1 MKTGVYNYLLY
12 SQIQDLDFAYL
23 NSNICT
29 LDGLFY
35 VILGRYTD
43 SFFLEKR
50 VYVLFRNELTYLVT
64 SYSD

>member
-12 SQIQDLDFAYL
+12 SQIQDLDIAYL

-29 LDGLFY
+29 LDGLLY

-43 SFFLEKR
+43 SVLEKR
-50 VYVLFRNELTYLVT
+50 VYVLFRNELTYLVP

>member
-12 SQIQDLDFAYL
+12 SQIQDLDIAYL

-43 SFFLEKR
+43 PFLERR

>member
-12 SQIQDLDFAYL
+12 SQIQDLDIAYL

-43 SFFLEKR
+43 SFLERR

>member
-12 SQIQDLDFAYL
+12 SQIQDLDIAYL
-23 NSNICT
+23 NSNACT
-29 LDGLFY
+29 LDGRLY

-43 SFFLEKR
+43 PFLER
-50 VYVLFRNELTYLVT
+50 CVYVLFRNELIYLVT

>member
-12 SQIQDLDFAYL
+12 SQIQDLDIAYL

-29 LDGLFY
+29 LDGLLY
-35 VILGRYTD
+35 VILGRYAD
-43 SFFLEKR
+43 SVLEKR
-50 VYVLFRNELTYLVT
+50 VYVLFRNELIYLVT

>member
-12 SQIQDLDFAYL
+12 SQIQDLDIAYL
-23 NSNICT
+23 NSNTCT
-29 LDGLFY
+29 LDGRLY

-43 SFFLEKR
+43 SVLERR
-50 VYVLFRNELTYLVT
+50 VYVLFRNELIYLVT

>member
-12 SQIQDLDFAYL
+12 SQIQDLDIAYL

-29 LDGLFY
+29 LDGLLY
-35 VILGRYTD
+35 VILGRYID
-43 SFFLEKR
+43 SVLEKR

>member
-12 SQIQDLDFAYL
+12 SQIQDLDIAYL
-23 NSNICT
+23 NSNTFT
-29 LDGLFY
+29 LDGCLY

-43 SFFLEKR
+43 SVLEKR
-50 VYVLFRNELTYLVT
+50 VCVLFRNELTYLVT

>member
-12 SQIQDLDFAYL
+12 SQIQDLDIAYL
-23 NSNICT
+23 NSNACT
-29 LDGLFY
+29 LDGRLY

-43 SFFLEKR
+43 PFLERR
-50 VYVLFRNELTYLVT
+50 VYVLFRNELIYLVT

>member
-12 SQIQDLDFAYL
+12 SQIQDLDIAYL
-23 NSNICT
+23 NSKICT
-29 LDGLFY
+29 LDGLSY

-43 SFFLEKR
+43 SVLKR
-50 VYVLFRNELTYLVT
+50 RAYVLFRNKLTYLVI

>member
-12 SQIQDLDFAYL
+12 SQIQDMDFAYL
-23 NSNICT
+23 NSNACT
-29 LDGLFY
+29 LDGRLY

-43 SFFLEKR
+43 SFLER
-50 VYVLFRNELTYLVT
+50 CVYVLFRNELTYLVT

>member
-43 SFFLEKR
+43 SFFWKS
-50 VYVLFRNELTYLVT
+50 VFTFFSVMN
-64 SYSD
+64 

>member
-1 MKTGVYNYLLY
+1 MKTGVYNYLFY

-43 SFFLEKR
+43 YFFEKR